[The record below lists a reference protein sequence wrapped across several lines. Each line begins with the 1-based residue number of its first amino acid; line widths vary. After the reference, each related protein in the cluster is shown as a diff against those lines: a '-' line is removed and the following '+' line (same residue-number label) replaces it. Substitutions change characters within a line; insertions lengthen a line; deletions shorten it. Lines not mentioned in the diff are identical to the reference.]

1 MIVVTLSFGPN
12 GKEWVFMFRER
23 QAAEFAVNTIEVA
36 KTSLANGALHAPLVK
51 IVDDFGQQFVG
62 EAKQVHAFA
71 LEDLDSKHD
80 ANGELQLAQFR
91 AGLRLQQ
98 KVSSD
103 PDPEVRTAVAKAKQ
117 QAIIHRAG
125 TMPAMGAMPPLG

>member
-1 MIVVTLSFGPN
+1 MTMVVTLSFGPN
-12 GKEWVFMFRER
+12 GKEWVFMFKER

-51 IVDDFGQQFVG
+51 IVDDFGQHFCG
-62 EAKQVHAFA
+62 DAKQVHAFA

-91 AGLRLQQ
+91 AGLRLEQ
-98 KVSSD
+98 KVNAD
-103 PDPEVRTAVAKAKQ
+103 PDPGVRSAIARAKQ
-117 QAIIHRAG
+117 QSIIHRAG
-125 TMPAMGAMPPLG
+125 PVGMGPMPQIG